1 MVILID
7 VFFFDGLGN
16 FVPGEYIVGLLAES
30 FLFSD
35 NDATVIYDP
44 RVIWNVED
52 VIRINGGN
60 GLLSRTGHSNFKASM
75 RKWDAI
81 YGGEM
86 SAHHYFRDFYYCD
99 SGMIAFLLILDF
111 LGKSDRTLEEII
123 SERIAKFP
131 SSGEI
136 NFEVADPD
144 KVIALLTEKFSSVS
158 TVDKLDGVS
167 FSFKNWRFNIRKSNT
182 EPLIRLNVESNGSH
196 QIVESRLKMISK
208 LIKEFNE

>member
-1 MVILID
+1 
-7 VFFFDGLGN
+7 
-16 FVPGEYIVGLLAES
+16 
-30 FLFSD
+30 
-35 NDATVIYDP
+35 
-44 RVIWNVED
+44 
-52 VIRINGGN
+52 
-60 GLLSRTGHSNFKASM
+60 M

-123 SERIAKFP
+123 NERIAKFP

-144 KVIALLTEKFSSVS
+144 KVIASMIARFSSVAAI
-158 TVDKLDGVS
+158 DKIDGVS
-167 FSFKNWRFNIRKSNT
+167 FTFENWRFNIRKSNT
-182 EPLIRLNVESNGSH
+182 EPLIRLNVESKKSH
-196 QIVESRLKMISK
+196 KIVKTRLKMITN